1 MHQPFDR
8 LAGVLPI
15 NKPRGMTSKDV
26 SRVLQ
31 RSLGRVK
38 LGHVG
43 TLDPDAEGVL
53 PVLFG
58 TATRVQD
65 LLLDSPKTYWCQI
78 FLGET
83 TDTLDREGTVTAT
96 APWEHVTLTAAQ
108 EAAAAFLGPIE
119 QIPPAFSA
127 VKHKG
132 KALYAYARQETLSEE
147 FLATFLRKVEIYA
160 LSLDSLEGNLLSL
173 RMTCSKG
180 TYVRS
185 LVRDLCT
192 ALGTCGRVD
201 RLVREA
207 ASGFLLNQTVPLDSL
222 DEARMREVLVP
233 IHRLTE
239 IPQLAIHSTE
249 DVLSLLQGK
258 ELHSSLCLL
267 PGTSIPSKPF
277 LLVDSERA
285 FGIGTCIG
293 KDRIRLQ
300 RSL

>member
-1 MHQPFDR
+1 MPLPPDCT
-8 LAGVLPI
+8 GVLPI

-31 RSLGRVK
+31 RIVGRVK
-38 LGHVG
+38 MGHVG

-65 LLLDSPKTYWCQI
+65 LLLDSPKTYHSVV
-78 FLGET
+78 FLGEA
-83 TDTLDREGTVTAT
+83 TDTLDREGTVVAT
-96 APWEHVTLTAAQ
+96 APWEHVTLEAAQ
-108 EAAAAFLGPIE
+108 KEALAFLGPIE

-127 VKHKG
+127 VKHQG
-132 KALYAYARQETLSEE
+132 KALYAYARKEVLSDD
-147 FLATFLRKVEIYA
+147 FLTQFVRKVEIYS
-160 LSLDSLEGNLLSL
+160 LSIDALEGNLLSL

-185 LVRDLCT
+185 LVRDLCV

-207 ASGFLLNQTVPLDSL
+207 ASGFTLAQTVPLEGL
-222 DEARMREVLVP
+222 DTEGILRAMVP
-233 IHRLTE
+233 IHRLTG
-239 IPQLAIHSTE
+239 IPQLVIQSSE
-249 DVLSLLQGK
+249 DALSLLQGK
-258 ELHSSLCLL
+258 ELHSLLCL
-267 PGTSIPSKPF
+267 PNGTPIPSSPF
-277 LLVDSERA
+277 LLVFSEHA
-285 FGIGTCIG
+285 FGIGKCVER
-293 KDRIRLQ
+293 DRIRLQ